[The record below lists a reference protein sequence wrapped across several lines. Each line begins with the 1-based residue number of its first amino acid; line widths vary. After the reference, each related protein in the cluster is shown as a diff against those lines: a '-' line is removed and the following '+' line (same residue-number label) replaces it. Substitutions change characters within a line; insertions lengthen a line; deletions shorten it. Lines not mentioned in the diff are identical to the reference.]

1 MKNKNEQQK
10 LYSFRGYVKFL
21 QRKKGEVVMNIYFII
36 LCVLMLLNLGVALA
50 KDGELR
56 EREKISFVR
65 TLIVCVFQFVM
76 IYMAIKTGF

>member
-1 MKNKNEQQK
+1 
-10 LYSFRGYVKFL
+10 
-21 QRKKGEVVMNIYFII
+21 MNIYFII